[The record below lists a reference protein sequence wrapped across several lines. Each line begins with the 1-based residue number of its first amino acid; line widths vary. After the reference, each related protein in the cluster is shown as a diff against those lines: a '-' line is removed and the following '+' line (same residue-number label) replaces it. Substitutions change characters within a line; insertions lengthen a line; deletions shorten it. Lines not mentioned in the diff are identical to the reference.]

1 MTDSLLKETVKFY
14 FSFNDPE
21 SFFLLP
27 AVKSLSSA
35 YKVNIDYIPVSMFDN
50 EKLFSQDEA
59 TRKYYKAD
67 AERVS
72 KKADRKLNYVASAQ
86 NSQAVCRAKFLADEK
101 MLGLKYIN
109 LLFAMRWMSGKD
121 ISNIDDV
128 ANGVKFLEF
137 DDTAI
142 KDALTGD
149 KYKDAL
155 DETEKM
161 ARADGVI
168 GAPFIS
174 FRGEG
179 YLGADRLSYL
189 EDVLKSDP
197 SLIIHH
203 DAAYG
208 VISAGELKEKV
219 DKKEPIFILD
229 VRIPKDFAEGHVPG
243 SNCLT
248 ARIIQRNIER
258 LDRDW
263 TIVVVGEGGVDA
275 SETAFI
281 LASAGFKDVYA
292 LSQGYGSWNGEVE
305 TGLDKWQDKLK
316 PAK

>member
-21 SFFLLP
+21 SFILLP
-27 AVKSLSSA
+27 AVKSLSGA
-35 YKVNIDYIPVSMFDN
+35 YKINIDYIPVSMFDN
-50 EKLFSQDEA
+50 EKLFSQDDA
-59 TRKYYKAD
+59 VCKYYKAD
-67 AERVS
+67 TERVS
-72 KKADRKLNYVASAQ
+72 KKADRKLKYIDSPQ
-86 NSQAVCRAKFLADEK
+86 NSKAVCRAKFLADEK

-109 LLFAMRWMSGKD
+109 LLFALRWLSGKD
-121 ISNIDDV
+121 ISNIADIID
-128 ANGVKFLEF
+128 GLKFLEF
-137 DDTAI
+137 DDAEI
-142 KDALTGD
+142 KDALMND

-161 ARADGVI
+161 AKADGVI
-168 GAPFIS
+168 GAPFLS

-189 EDVLKSDP
+189 EDILKSDP
-197 SLIIHH
+197 LLIIHH

-208 VISAGELKEKV
+208 VMSAEELKARL
-219 DKKEPIFILD
+219 DKKEPTFVLD
-229 VRIPKDFAEGHVPG
+229 VRIPKDFSAGHVPG
-243 SNCLT
+243 ANCLT

-292 LSQGYGSWNGEVE
+292 LSQGYGSWSGEVE
-305 TGLDKWQDKLK
+305 TGLDKWQDKLTSS
-316 PAK
+316 